1 MHMLVVL
8 CIAIHKFVCS
18 LYSDCEYLSE
28 YTLSI
33 HIFIKENFL
42 CKYVVHGDL
51 VICFLSEIPITFQ
64 LYIQG
69 VTDSFERNS
78 LNLGT
83 SFYYFFL
90 RIYNFGPLSLF
101 LPLLPTKFEICKDQF
116 CFARILS
123 TVFGERLL
131 NCYETGR
138 SWPHRQRSM
147 RLKRANLGWS
157 NVVTFFP
164 LSIIAM
170 KFRLKVRIGT
180 ENNVISLISNPHI
193 KWDFSIFSSVV
204 SLCSSLMAQNMC
216 TLSNM
221 KG

>member
-1 MHMLVVL
+1 M
-8 CIAIHKFVCS
+8 
-18 LYSDCEYLSE
+18 
-28 YTLSI
+28 
-33 HIFIKENFL
+33 
-42 CKYVVHGDL
+42 
-51 VICFLSEIPITFQ
+51 
-64 LYIQG
+64 
-69 VTDSFERNS
+69 
-78 LNLGT
+78 
-83 SFYYFFL
+83 
-90 RIYNFGPLSLF
+90 
-101 LPLLPTKFEICKDQF
+101 
-116 CFARILS
+116 
-123 TVFGERLL
+123 FGERLL

-216 TLSNM
+216 TSSNM
-221 KG
+221 KGNALQSKCEHLRRRDRASSQIFLRRYRWIIGIKKMGILNFPSLYTNFLERRNRGDVCLTWDILDFVFSCLEFSWDKWESWIFPVSWGYFSSRLISDE